1 MLYTELFNS
10 IWIYL
15 SSIYLTTW
23 ILVLKSLWKG
33 LEKGAGRKKSKEAV
47 ALGNFDTFILKN
59 QESEILFWI
68 IHEWFHLW

>member
-15 SSIYLTTW
+15 SFIYLTTW

-33 LEKGAGRKKSKEAV
+33 MERGAGRKKNEEAV
-47 ALGNFDTFILKN
+47 ALGNFDTFHFKK
-59 QESEILFWI
+59 QESKTLLWI
-68 IHEWFHLW
+68 IH